1 MIKEFCGRR
10 AGLLLCACLAMA
22 GLSGCAAYKE
32 IDLTN
37 GQETVSGRE
46 AGDIKRQNGGEAAQG
61 ESAGAPGDGIVT
73 HSVTLE
79 DERSAMAADGEAV
92 ADVSSLD
99 SGITMANG
107 FTEVDETVVITQD
120 LVNVRA
126 GCGTEYEVVTQ
137 LNRGDSVKRTG
148 YSDGWSRILYKDRTC
163 YVLSEFVMKAGA
175 SGPADGWAESVSAFE
190 NGEAAPARSIEA
202 PAAFNGRI
210 IAIDAGHQ
218 TKANP
223 EKEPI
228 GPGSSTMKAKVEAG
242 GEGVSTGI
250 PEYKLT
256 LAVAFKV
263 KRILEERGYQVVM
276 IRESNDVNL
285 SNAKRAEMANRSG
298 ASVLVR
304 IHANSLDNATVHGTL
319 SMCQTAN
326 NPYNGDLHSQSYSLS
341 KKVTDSICA
350 ATGFKNRGVQETD
363 TMSCINWSEIP
374 VTHVEMGFMSNP
386 EEDQKMAQDE
396 YQQLIAGGVANGIDA
411 YFAE

>member
-163 YVLSEFVMKAGA
+163 YVLSEFVRAG
-175 SGPADGWAESVSAFE
+175 
-190 NGEAAPARSIEA
+190 R
-202 PAAFNGRI
+202 RL
-210 IAIDAGHQ
+210 
-218 TKANP
+218 
-223 EKEPI
+223 
-228 GPGSSTMKAKVEAG
+228 G
-242 GEGVSTGI
+242 GE
-250 PEYKLT
+250 
-256 LAVAFKV
+256 
-263 KRILEERGYQVVM
+263 RIRL
-276 IRESNDVNL
+276 
-285 SNAKRAEMANRSG
+285 
-298 ASVLVR
+298 
-304 IHANSLDNATVHGTL
+304 
-319 SMCQTAN
+319 
-326 NPYNGDLHSQSYSLS
+326 
-341 KKVTDSICA
+341 
-350 ATGFKNRGVQETD
+350 
-363 TMSCINWSEIP
+363 
-374 VTHVEMGFMSNP
+374 
-386 EEDQKMAQDE
+386 
-396 YQQLIAGGVANGIDA
+396 
-411 YFAE
+411 